1 MRGRLLLVEDDL
13 RDVKLFLHAAGAF
26 GLEPTDVG
34 VVRDGAEALEVLT
47 DPALR
52 LPDLVLLDLK
62 LPKVDGLEV
71 LAAVRRTPGLRRLP
85 IVMHSSSR
93 EERDI
98 AGAYDLGVNAYV
110 VKTVDHHAYTDNVG
124 RILSFWLHANT
135 RVPGQPAVAR

>member
-1 MRGRLLLVEDDL
+1 VRGRLLLVEDDP
-13 RDVKLFLHAAGAF
+13 RDVKLFLHAACAF
-26 GLEPTDVG
+26 GLEPTDVA
-34 VVRDGAEALEVLT
+34 VVRDGAEALDVLT

-71 LAAVRRTPGLRRLP
+71 LAQVRRTAVLRRLP
-85 IVMHSSSR
+85 VVMHSSSR

-98 AGAYDLGVNAYV
+98 ACAYDLGVNAYV
-110 VKTVDHHAYTDNVG
+110 VKTVDHRAYTENVG

-135 RVPGQPAVAR
+135 RVPAQPTAAR